1 MNVSAVQSNDIN
13 TKTAKVSTAKSNADG
28 STKFKDLIK
37 SKTTK
42 KTENNDKTS
51 INKKQKK
58 TASAKDDST
67 KENNKTSK
75 SEAAGIDLNNV
86 CSFIEVLSKNGEVYS
101 FSQGAVMA
109 NSGSNN
115 GDLKTNALSN
125 TANATALS
133 NLSNAMASSNAATS
147 NVVVSA
153 NAATANTA
161 STNVTTANAQ
171 NNINTLFKPANEV
184 KTETSEGKGSS
195 IKNVTT
201 AGTKISESKEET
213 LVEPKNAESR
223 NTSLS
228 SSGNKTSSIGD
239 KKLNSKTNLTE
250 KNNLSN
256 DKSSNVEVSKP
267 LTFKQNEGFITIK
280 VGEPVTTNTWKSV
293 SQEIGKAIVESVKNG
308 KIEKLNITM
317 NPKEL
322 GKINVEFSVDD
333 KKVSVTLICSDNNT
347 KILLSDNMSALSKI
361 VQSNLGHET
370 VVNVYSEQSSGQE
383 KTSENFDG
391 GGNNGHYRDD
401 SQQNGK
407 RRKESDSD
415 FIQKLRLGILD
426 MDDVRV

>member
-13 TKTAKVSTAKSNADG
+13 TKTAKVSTAKSDTDG

-75 SEAAGIDLNNV
+75 SEAAGMDLNNV

-133 NLSNAMASSNAATS
+133 NAMASANAATS

-171 NNINTLFKPANEV
+171 NNINTLVKSAKEV

-213 LVEPKNAESR
+213 LVEPKNAESS

-228 SSGNKTSSIGD
+228 SSDNKTSSIGD

-308 KIEKLNITM
+308 KIEKLNITL

-333 KKVSVTLICSDNNT
+333 KKVLVTLICSDNNT
-347 KILLSDNMSALSKI
+347 KTLLSDNMSALSKI